1 MLETWRRL
9 HILTRGKPSIQS
21 GAVILAQVL
30 VLRETYAVTLLKWK
44 TKRLQKETG
53 NKELRSRLDTGISKK
68 EILKRAVVRPTKMLI
83 FSLISM
89 YLAIAAAFLYGILY
103 LLLTTFPLVFEE
115 TYGFSTGISGLTYIG
130 LGVGNLISVL
140 IFTFTSDRHIKK
152 RQAAGKNVRPED
164 RLPMLVVSGPVIAAG
179 LFWYGWA
186 AEAHTHWIVPI
197 LGSAVVGFGNML
209 FFLPIMGYL
218 VDAFNMYA
226 ASALAANTILRS
238 IGGAML
244 PLAGRSM
251 YETLGFGW
259 GNSLLAFLV
268 LAFSPVL
275 FLLYKY
281 GEAIRLKYPLEL

>member
-1 MLETWRRL
+1 M
-9 HILTRGKPSIQS
+9 Q
-21 GAVILAQVL
+21 VI

-53 NKELRSRLDTGISKK
+53 NKELRSRLDTGVSKA
-68 EILKRAVVRPTKMLI
+68 EILKRAIVRPTKMLI
-83 FSLISM
+83 FSVISM
-89 YLAIAAAFLYGILY
+89 YLAVSAAFLYGIYY

-115 TYGFSTGISGLTYIG
+115 AYGFSTGISGLTYIG
-130 LGVGNLISVL
+130 LGLGNVIAVI
-140 IFTFTSDRHIKK
+140 IFTFTSDRNIKK
-152 RQAAGKNVRPED
+152 RQEAGKKVRPED
-164 RLPMLVVSGPVIAAG
+164 RLPMLVMSGPVVAAG

-186 AEAHTHWIVPI
+186 AEAHTHWIVPLI
-197 LGSAVVGFGNML
+197 GSSLVGLGNML

-226 ASALAANTILRS
+226 ASALAANTVLRS
-238 IGGAML
+238 LGGALL
-244 PLAGRSM
+244 PLAGRNM